1 MFMAR
6 ICFRNFSFIYIYG
19 ITNEKKF
26 KLYPCQPFNTW
37 EHFIYFNT
45 SSAWR
50 REKKKNPNAIGTKPA
65 LTSRVT
71 IRQLGKTTQSWVMTL
86 IKNTLIVLIAANGTE
101 PGIRV
106 CAAE

>member
-1 MFMAR
+1 MK
-6 ICFRNFSFIYIYG
+6 RNLNSIHANLLTPGNISYTSI
-19 ITNEKKF
+19 
-26 KLYPCQPFNTW
+26 LHQPGTG
-37 EHFIYFNT
+37 
-45 SSAWR
+45 
-50 REKKKNPNAIGTKPA
+50 KKNPNAIGTKPA

-101 PGIRV
+101 PGTRV